1 MDSRQAEINRAN
13 KKRNAYQAIA
23 EVLKFYEPMV
33 YMKFEQ
39 INGTPDNE
47 ATQILASAL
56 EALRGPV

>member
-1 MDSRQAEINRAN
+1 MDARQIEINRAN

-33 YMKFEQ
+33 YMKFQQ

-47 ATQILASAL
+47 AIQILGDAL
-56 EALRGPV
+56 ESLRGRV